1 MGRDSEVIQIAPEAQ
16 AVQLHDFNIKRELGR
31 GAFGRV
37 YLAELGNTGKLYA
50 IKGIR
55 KDKLIDSNQIVSTF
69 NEMNIMLQV
78 QHPNLCG
85 MEYFFQTAF
94 RLYFVMPHIPGGD
107 MHKLLRQYR

>member
-1 MGRDSEVIQIAPEAQ
+1 M
-16 AVQLHDFNIKRELGR
+16 
-31 GAFGRV
+31 
-37 YLAELGNTGKLYA
+37 YLAELEHTGKLYA

-85 MEYFFQTAF
+85 MEYFF
-94 RLYFVMPHIPGGD
+94 
-107 MHKLLRQYR
+107 